1 MVTVTNE
8 EEFARAVKNSEDT
21 IVVTGD
27 FADKLVKQKTAH
39 AIGREVAAKTLGVLN
54 PLAAISVSIESAL
67 LDNYDIAEK
76 SDKLIVLKRR

>member
-8 EEFARAVKNSEDT
+8 EEFARAVKNSEDP
-21 IVVTGD
+21 IVVEGD

-39 AIGREVAAKTLGVLN
+39 AIGREVAAKALGVLN

-76 SDKLIVLKRR
+76 SDKRIVLKRR